1 MYCTTTPA
9 TKATTTEMR
18 MPDTMARAFWLLMK
32 SPSWES
38 RMSEVEILMRAA
50 ATAPP
55 SSSKTMDTVVEVGR
69 PMELKASSSRTSVI
83 ITAKKMMMIS
93 LKVNIS
99 GLKTPL
105 RAISIMPLEKVE
117 PSSTPMLATTM
128 MTLKLAMR
136 EPMAELRKLTASLLT
151 PTKRSTAARMARNT
165 SMSRKMLST
174 SRLLRNSLRMR
185 HILCRQVLLQICDGG
200 GAIQGREGLEGSVVE
215 IILQDRAGCRRI
227 SAASPVCPS
236 CLQGHA
242 TGL

>member
-1 MYCTTTPA
+1 
-9 TKATTTEMR
+9 
-18 MPDTMARAFWLLMK
+18 
-32 SPSWES
+32 
-38 RMSEVEILMRAA
+38 
-50 ATAPP
+50 
-55 SSSKTMDTVVEVGR
+55 
-69 PMELKASSSRTSVI
+69 
-83 ITAKKMMMIS
+83 MMMIS

-151 PTKRSTAARMARNT
+151 PTKRSTAASMARNT

-185 HILCRQVLLQICDGG
+185 HILCRQVLLQIGDGG
-200 GAIQGREGLEGSVVE
+200 GKMQGREGLPGDYSS
-215 IILQDRAGCRRI
+215 G
-227 SAASPVCPS
+227 
-236 CLQGHA
+236 
-242 TGL
+242 

>member
-1 MYCTTTPA
+1 
-9 TKATTTEMR
+9 

-105 RAISIMPLEKVE
+105 RAISIMLLEKVE

-185 HILCRQVLLQICDGG
+185 HILCRQVLLQNGDGG
-200 GAIQGREGLEGSVVE
+200 GKYWWEKG
-215 IILQDRAGCRRI
+215 
-227 SAASPVCPS
+227 
-236 CLQGHA
+236 
-242 TGL
+242 

>member
-1 MYCTTTPA
+1 
-9 TKATTTEMR
+9 
-18 MPDTMARAFWLLMK
+18 
-32 SPSWES
+32 
-38 RMSEVEILMRAA
+38 
-50 ATAPP
+50 
-55 SSSKTMDTVVEVGR
+55 
-69 PMELKASSSRTSVI
+69 MELKASSSRTSVI

-105 RAISIMPLEKVE
+105 RAISIMPLEKVG

-151 PTKRSTAARMARNT
+151 PTKRSTATRMARNT

-185 HILCRQVLLQICDGG
+185 HILCRQVLLQNGDGG
-200 GAIQGREGLEGSVVE
+200 GKILVGEGLEGEEAGACTVRPRAKCHSFRAVTDE
-215 IILQDRAGCRRI
+215 DRHICHLAIACRWTMAR
-227 SAASPVCPS
+227 S
-236 CLQGHA
+236 
-242 TGL
+242 

>member
-1 MYCTTTPA
+1 
-9 TKATTTEMR
+9 
-18 MPDTMARAFWLLMK
+18 
-32 SPSWES
+32 
-38 RMSEVEILMRAA
+38 
-50 ATAPP
+50 
-55 SSSKTMDTVVEVGR
+55 
-69 PMELKASSSRTSVI
+69 
-83 ITAKKMMMIS
+83 MMMIS

-185 HILCRQVLLQICDGG
+185 HILCRQVLLQNGDGG
-200 GAIQGREGLEGSVVE
+200 GAMQGREGLEGSE
-215 IILQDRAGCRRI
+215 GAFMLWL
-227 SAASPVCPS
+227 S
-236 CLQGHA
+236 CVGGREVKKA
-242 TGL
+242 TR

>member
-117 PSSTPMLATTM
+117 PSRPMLATTM

-151 PTKRSTAARMARNT
+151 PTKRSTAASMARNT

-185 HILCRQVLLQICDGG
+185 HILCRQVLLQISDGG
-200 GAIQGREGLEGSVVE
+200 GEMQRGEGSAGGVGRFFMLSLLSVE
-215 IILQDRAGCRRI
+215 
-227 SAASPVCPS
+227 V
-236 CLQGHA
+236 
-242 TGL
+242 

>member
-1 MYCTTTPA
+1 
-9 TKATTTEMR
+9 
-18 MPDTMARAFWLLMK
+18 
-32 SPSWES
+32 
-38 RMSEVEILMRAA
+38 
-50 ATAPP
+50 
-55 SSSKTMDTVVEVGR
+55 
-69 PMELKASSSRTSVI
+69 MELKASSSRTSVI

-128 MTLKLAMR
+128 MTLKLAIR

-151 PTKRSTAARMARNT
+151 PTNRSTAARMARNT

-185 HILCRQVLLQICDGG
+185 HILCRQVLLQNGDGG
-200 GAIQGREGLEGSVVE
+200 GEMQRGEGLEGEWGRRVRYSPRVKRRSFRAVPDE
-215 IILQDRAGCRRI
+215 DRHICRLAIACRWTMAR
-227 SAASPVCPS
+227 S
-236 CLQGHA
+236 
-242 TGL
+242 